1 MLYQDSDNHETER
14 ERMPKSKLECY
25 EDLMAALVDRY
36 LSIDSLAFAC
46 NMDCVAVNQ
55 RLGFLIKNG
64 LAEEKRIGNKRLYA
78 LTKRGIAIQK
88 TLAITKRLEKLKT
101 TVKAVDE
108 ALVAVSRFSEQ
119 DEEPRR

>member
-1 MLYQDSDNHETER
+1 MNTRGLHTQ
-14 ERMPKSKLECY
+14 KSKLENY
-25 EDLMAALVDRY
+25 EKLIEALVDRY
-36 LSIDSLAFAC
+36 LSVDSLAFSC

-64 LAEEKRIGNKRLYA
+64 IVEEKKCSNKNLYA
-78 LTKRGIAIQK
+78 LTKRGLAIQK

-108 ALVAVSRFSEQ
+108 ALVTVSKYSELSGEQ
-119 DEEPRR
+119 NRQGKENY

>member
-1 MLYQDSDNHETER
+1 MNTRGLHTQ
-14 ERMPKSKLECY
+14 KSKLENY
-25 EDLMAALVDRY
+25 ENLMEALVDRY
-36 LSIDSLAFAC
+36 LSVDSLAFSC

-64 LAEEKRIGNKRLYA
+64 IVEEKKCSNKNLYA
-78 LTKRGIAIQK
+78 LTKRGLAIQK

-108 ALVAVSRFSEQ
+108 ALVTVSKYSELSGEQ
-119 DEEPRR
+119 NRQGKENY